1 MKGSARGVSGAA
13 PTLETVQEASL
24 PATPGFD
31 TLETQSLA
39 PGTQGGKSSDE
50 ERPDVAASKVTEDLS
65 TKTTKA
71 VESGSDSGP
80 NKAENRGRSK
90 EHLNTSTQRPK
101 AIPAKSSFSSLAAIK
116 PRSAAETTSKN
127 MTVETETV
135 TSIPQAAIGGPQGER
150 VAQGRGDP
158 SGSLRLKPS
167 NETIRPKKDKKKVT
181 RKAPSIN
188 AGTASSKADV
198 FEAKVA
204 SAVDEE
210 NSSDS
215 DETFVYESNPPDPPP
230 HRNRHHSRTPSMT
243 SIASMDPRT
252 AIREAHKVNGK
263 RSMKFA
269 NNPYIATSPDND
281 ANDRPE
287 GTVRGGTSRA
297 SGGSSIHHHHIGRHG
312 HGRGGAHHTSL
323 FDQDSPFP
331 QSSKIR
337 AMSSRHSSKPNSP
350 KEPNYPS
357 RLGNGNGNGNS
368 SKKNGEYSMYDMDN
382 EGTADDERTP
392 LIETVRVP
400 RTRTPRR
407 PNSASLRQLE
417 HYQRRRSG
425 GWFHR
430 FAGCLVLSILLL
442 VLIFGAVG
450 LLFATT
456 KPLYGVGIR
465 EIQNVIASEQELMLD
480 LFVEAINPNIIAVT
494 VADMDVNLFAK
505 SKHLGTDKWWHDHH
519 GAPFDSTSLRDRDP
533 PRRLPPND
541 PQPHHVLPSLHDQ
554 DIRTSG
560 GIDEGTDPIE
570 DPEEGDSQ
578 TMLLGRI
585 FHFDSALNFDG
596 SPVKRHPHYS
606 IGEVRLQKPGNKT
619 EAGGTERWERVL
631 QFPFELI
638 VRGILKYQLP
648 LSTRIHTVPISGSYM
663 YDPEEEKKKLKVKS
677 VRIYRGHIMDD
688 ELEEKRE
695 LEVWG
700 RWDARARQLIER

>member
-1 MKGSARGVSGAA
+1 MHKPSMQS
-13 PTLETVQEASL
+13 PSFLYLYTSTNASL
-24 PATPGFD
+24 
-31 TLETQSLA
+31 
-39 PGTQGGKSSDE
+39 
-50 ERPDVAASKVTEDLS
+50 
-65 TKTTKA
+65 
-71 VESGSDSGP
+71 
-80 NKAENRGRSK
+80 
-90 EHLNTSTQRPK
+90 
-101 AIPAKSSFSSLAAIK
+101 
-116 PRSAAETTSKN
+116 
-127 MTVETETV
+127 
-135 TSIPQAAIGGPQGER
+135 
-150 VAQGRGDP
+150 
-158 SGSLRLKPS
+158 
-167 NETIRPKKDKKKVT
+167 
-181 RKAPSIN
+181 RK
-188 AGTASSKADV
+188 ASSKADV

-392 LIETVRVP
+392 LIGTVRVP

>member
-1 MKGSARGVSGAA
+1 
-13 PTLETVQEASL
+13 
-24 PATPGFD
+24 
-31 TLETQSLA
+31 
-39 PGTQGGKSSDE
+39 
-50 ERPDVAASKVTEDLS
+50 
-65 TKTTKA
+65 
-71 VESGSDSGP
+71 
-80 NKAENRGRSK
+80 
-90 EHLNTSTQRPK
+90 
-101 AIPAKSSFSSLAAIK
+101 
-116 PRSAAETTSKN
+116 

-135 TSIPQAAIGGPQGER
+135 TSIPQAAIGGPPGER

-167 NETIRPKKDKKKVT
+167 NETIRPKKDRKKAA

-188 AGTASSKADV
+188 AGTGMSFFTHNPYHHHQHPRARKDFRPRSDTIPSVSSSSSTVEFPQQYAISISSSHEMAMRKPSVRSPSFLYLYTSTNASLRKASSKADV

-215 DETFVYESNPPDPPP
+215 DETFVYESNPPDAPP

-281 ANDRPE
+281 ASDRPE

-357 RLGNGNGNGNS
+357 RLGNGNGNG

-392 LIETVRVP
+392 LIGTVRVP

-417 HYQRRRSG
+417 HYQRRHSG
-425 GWFHR
+425 GWFRR

-480 LFVEAINPNIIAVT
+480 LFVEAINPNVIAVT

-505 SKHLGTDKWWHDHH
+505 SKHVGTDKWWRDHH
-519 GAPFDSTSLRDRDP
+519 GAPFDSTSFRNRGP
-533 PRRLPPND
+533 PRRPPPND
-541 PQPHHVLPSLHDQ
+541 SRPHHALPSPYDQ
-554 DIRTSG
+554 DTRNSG

-596 SPVKRHPHYS
+596 SPIKCHPHYS

-648 LSTRIHTVPISGSYM
+648 LSTRIHTIPISGSYM
-663 YDPEEEKKKLKVKS
+663 YDPEEEKKKLKMKS
-677 VRIYRGHIMDD
+677 VRIYQGHIMDN
-688 ELEEKRE
+688 ELEGKRE

-700 RWDARARQLIER
+700 RWDARVRRLIER